1 MAAIADS
8 LGIFIGFILTVL
20 VLSYI
25 IGDNALLRLA
35 LHIFIGVASGYAV
48 VLVFYN
54 VIWNQVI
61 LALILDP
68 LGNLILT
75 VPALLLGIWLLTK
88 TFPRLSRVGNPV
100 MAYLVGVGAAT
111 IIGGAVLGTVF
122 PQISASVNL
131 FDIQSVTETNATFV
145 SWFFTGI
152 IILVGT
158 IATLSYF
165 HFGVKTSGDGVG
177 VSHRHPLLEGFLAP
191 VGQVF
196 IAITFGTLFA
206 GVLSA
211 SLAALVDRIQYLW
224 SFIVQFLP

>member
-1 MAAIADS
+1 MAGIADS

-25 IGDNALLRLA
+25 IGDNALLRLV
-35 LHIFIGVASGYAV
+35 LHIFIGVASGYAA

-61 LALILDP
+61 LSLYLDP

-88 TFPRLSRVGNPV
+88 TSLRLSRMGNPV

-122 PQISASVNL
+122 PQIGASVNL
-131 FDIQSVTETNATFV
+131 FDIQAATGTNVV
-145 SWFFTGI
+145 SWFFTSV

-158 IATLSYF
+158 VATLSYF
-165 HFGVKTSGDGVG
+165 HFGVKTSNEGMGIP
-177 VSHRHPLLEGFLAP
+177 HRHPLLEGFLAP

-196 IAITFGTLFA
+196 IAITFGALFA
-206 GVLSA
+206 GILSA
-211 SLAALVDRIQYLW
+211 SLATLVDRIQYIW
-224 SFIVQFLP
+224 SFIAQFLP